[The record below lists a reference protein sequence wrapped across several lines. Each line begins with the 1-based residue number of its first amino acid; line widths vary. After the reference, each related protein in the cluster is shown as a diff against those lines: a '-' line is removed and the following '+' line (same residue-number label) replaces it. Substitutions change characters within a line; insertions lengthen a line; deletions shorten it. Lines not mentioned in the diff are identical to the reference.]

1 MKLTDKQIREMKE
14 LMKKHIN
21 LEKTELK
28 TNLDGHYRQEIWGTL
43 RFKLPYDF
51 NLLKYGSSLDFDARD
66 FVNTDIVDR
75 LFKAINI
82 INKAHKRPSQKLVD
96 ELIDHIDFNYL
107 MRISYTKSK
116 LIAFYT
122 VLHSYEISNIK
133 QFNGKLFGRSEIKD
147 FLKQHQQLKIVTNIA
162 IQDTKNIA
170 LLSVD
175 ETEYLPIYLTEYL
188 KMFMFLEDVEVVE
201 TVDTNIML

>member
-1 MKLTDKQIREMKE
+1 MKLTDTQIREMKD

-28 TNLDGHYRQEIWGTL
+28 TNLDDHYRQEIWGTL

-82 INKAHKRPSQKLVD
+82 INKAHKRPSQKLVN

-122 VLHSYEISNIK
+122 VLHSYEISNIN

-147 FLKQHQQLKIVTNIA
+147 FLKKHHQFKVVTNIA

-170 LLSVD
+170 LASVD
-175 ETEYLPIYLTEYL
+175 DKDILPIYLTEYIKL
-188 KMFMFLEDVEVVE
+188 FMFLED
-201 TVDTNIML
+201 TVIDTNDTTVML